1 MFFSVNY
8 ENRTQKIKE
17 STKDSIFI
25 CHTGMSMSEQ
35 KPSHKKH
42 TSNSTTITMNEDL
55 KEFIPTEEQEDISK
69 TLDAKLKD
77 KKPKGKCSICRVHPA
92 KSVCIKC
99 GNSVCSS
106 CYFTMVGLC
115 QNCLSKET
123 IEKWKNKKTDWKK
136 ILDVDWVH

>member
-1 MFFSVNY
+1 
-8 ENRTQKIKE
+8 
-17 STKDSIFI
+17 
-25 CHTGMSMSEQ
+25 MSEQ
-35 KPSHKKH
+35 KTSYKKQPSNETK
-42 TSNSTTITMNEDL
+42 ITMNEDL
-55 KEFIPTEEQEDISK
+55 KEFVSAEEQADISK

-136 ILDVDWVH
+136 ILDVDWVR

>member
-1 MFFSVNY
+1 M
-8 ENRTQKIKE
+8 EGQKATPK
-17 STKDSIFI
+17 KQV
-25 CHTGMSMSEQ
+25 Q
-35 KPSHKKH
+35 KN
-42 TSNSTTITMNEDL
+42 TMITMNEDL
-55 KEFIPTEEQEDISK
+55 KQWVSAEEQANISK
-69 TLDAKLKD
+69 TVHERLKD
-77 KKPKGKCSICRVHPA
+77 KKSKGKCDICRVHPA

-136 ILDVDWVH
+136 ILEVDWVD

>member
-1 MFFSVNY
+1 
-8 ENRTQKIKE
+8 
-17 STKDSIFI
+17 
-25 CHTGMSMSEQ
+25 MSEQ
-35 KPSHKKH
+35 KITTKH
-42 TSNSTTITMNEDL
+42 HHSANKSITMNEDL
-55 KEFIPTEEQEDISK
+55 KQWISAEEQADISK
-69 TLDAKLKD
+69 TVDAKLKD

-136 ILDVDWVH
+136 ILEVDWVD